1 MIRAFICSRL
11 RGETPLAT
19 SLNIDLAKELSRLAS
34 RSGTIAVFTPHV
46 LYTSI
51 GLDDENPLERQ
62 LGMRM
67 AHAWLL
73 VSDEL
78 WVHTKSGISQG
89 MAGEID
95 LAERFK
101 IPTVNDPPC
110 WAGV

>member
-1 MIRAFICSRL
+1 
-11 RGETPLAT
+11 
-19 SLNIDLAKELSRLAS
+19 
-34 RSGTIAVFTPHV
+34 
-46 LYTSI
+46 
-51 GLDDENPLERQ
+51 
-62 LGMRM
+62 MRM

-101 IPTVNDPPC
+101 IPTVYDPPC